1 MATEEKKPAAEKKEA
16 LPAQP
21 KEKQPEKKQ
30 KKKIRKGRVVFFV
43 FVLALAG
50 VLSLPDVREGIY
62 NEYASLTE
70 DAAIPVETEMSED
83 AGNVPEEEISTRLEQ
98 LENAR
103 DFENAETVLAAVES
117 QTPDGGAAILE
128 LANRYDQLLLR
139 LNLLQERVDAFERAQ
154 TQEISSIRQALP
166 KPGLIEERLLSLGA
180 KEDALVRQIADN
192 GVRIEKV
199 EKGKADASAVL
210 ALMERMET
218 TERRIQAS
226 AVEKERAAALLLALY
241 QLRET
246 VMSGQPFLTEQQAV
260 IALASSSPKLVET
273 AQRLNTVAAGGIWT
287 KAALEQSF
295 HDYADKAALSV
306 QLSPKTD
313 WFHKALNSLRSLV
326 VIRRIDA
333 APDDMSVDAV
343 LARAQAAA
351 EKGDIQTAVLQLK
364 NLQGAPAETVREWVV
379 AAERFVLTQKT
390 VSELIAST
398 VGMLYADQ
406 LKGG

>member
-16 LPAQP
+16 LPAEP

-70 DAAIPVETEMSED
+70 DAVIPVETETSED
-83 AGNVPEEEISTRLEQ
+83 AENVPEEEISTRLEQ

-103 DFENAETVLAAVES
+103 DFENAETVLATVEP
-117 QTPDGGAAILE
+117 QIRDGDAAILE

-154 TQEISSIRQALP
+154 AQEISSIRQSLP
-166 KPGLIEERLLSLGA
+166 KPGLIEERLLALGA
-180 KEDALVRQIADN
+180 KEDVLVRQIADN

-273 AQRLNTVAAGGIWT
+273 AQRLNTVAAGGVWT

-295 HDYADKAALSV
+295 YDYADKAALSV

-343 LARAQAAA
+343 LARAQDAV

-364 NLQGAPAETVREWVV
+364 NLQGVPAETVKEWVA

-398 VGMLYADQ
+398 VGVLYADQ

>member
-16 LPAQP
+16 LPAEP

-70 DAAIPVETEMSED
+70 DAVIPVETETSED
-83 AGNVPEEEISTRLEQ
+83 AENVPEEEISTRLEQ

-103 DFENAETVLAAVES
+103 DFENAETVLATVEP
-117 QTPDGGAAILE
+117 QIRDGDAAILE

-154 TQEISSIRQALP
+154 AQEISSIRQSLP
-166 KPGLIEERLLSLGA
+166 KPGLIEERLLALGA
-180 KEDALVRQIADN
+180 KEDVLVRQIADN

-273 AQRLNTVAAGGIWT
+273 AQRLNTVAAGGVWT

-295 HDYADKAALSV
+295 YDYADKAALSV

-343 LARAQAAA
+343 LARAQDAV

-364 NLQGAPAETVREWVV
+364 NLQGVPAETVKE
-379 AAERFVLTQKT
+379 
-390 VSELIAST
+390 
-398 VGMLYADQ
+398 
-406 LKGG
+406 

>member
-16 LPAQP
+16 LPAEP

-70 DAAIPVETEMSED
+70 DAVIPVETETSED
-83 AGNVPEEEISTRLEQ
+83 AENVPEEEISTRLEQ

-103 DFENAETVLAAVES
+103 DFENAETVLATVEP
-117 QTPDGGAAILE
+117 QIRDGDAAILE

-154 TQEISSIRQALP
+154 AQEISSIRQSLP
-166 KPGLIEERLLSLGA
+166 KPGLIEERLLALGA
-180 KEDALVRQIADN
+180 KEDVLVRQIADN

-273 AQRLNTVAAGGIWT
+273 AQRLNTVAAGGVWT

-295 HDYADKAALSV
+295 YDYADKAALSV

-333 APDDMSVDAV
+333 ALDDMSVDAV
-343 LARAQAAA
+343 LARAQDAV

-364 NLQGAPAETVREWVV
+364 NLQGVPAETVKEWVA

-398 VGMLYADQ
+398 VGVLYADQ

>member
-16 LPAQP
+16 LPAEP
-21 KEKQPEKKQ
+21 KEKQPEKKP
-30 KKKIRKGRVVFFV
+30 KKKVRKGRVVFFV
-43 FVLALAG
+43 FVIALAG
-50 VLSLPDVREGIY
+50 VLSLPDVREEIY

-70 DAAIPVETEMSED
+70 DAVIPVETETSEE
-83 AGNVPEEEISTRLEQ
+83 AENAPEEEISSRLEQ

-103 DFENAETVLAAVES
+103 DFENAETVLAAVEP
-117 QTPDGGAAILE
+117 QIRDGDAAILE
-128 LANRYDQLLLR
+128 LANRYDQLLLK
-139 LNLLQERVDAFERAQ
+139 LNHLQERVDAFERAQ
-154 TQEISSIRQALP
+154 MQEISSIRQVLP
-166 KPGLIEERLLSLGA
+166 KPGLIEERLLALSA
-180 KEDALVRQIADN
+180 KEDVLVRQIADN
-192 GVRIEKV
+192 GARIEKV

-210 ALMERMET
+210 SLMARMET
-218 TERRIQAS
+218 TERRIQDS

-246 VMSGQPFLTEQQAV
+246 AMSGQPFVTEQQAV

-273 AQRLNTVAAGGIWT
+273 ARRLNGAAAGGVWT

-295 HDYADKAALSV
+295 YDYADKAALSV
-306 QLSPKTD
+306 RLSPKTD

-333 APDDMSVDAV
+333 AADDMSVDAV
-343 LARAQAAA
+343 LARAQEAV

-364 NLQGAPAETVREWVV
+364 NLQGVPAEAVKEWVV

-398 VGMLYADQ
+398 VGVLYADQ